1 MVVFSGTQCPLPGGY
16 AGGLHRALQRR
27 STSKWDMTEMP
38 SRSHTLDS
46 ATSAT
51 IIRWGGDT
59 LGIDYRFP
67 DCGREV
73 RALGLDDRL
82 ILDRL
87 RRAGKV
93 DYIDDDVRRRYM
105 ATLK

>member
-1 MVVFSGTQCPLPGGY
+1 
-16 AGGLHRALQRR
+16 
-27 STSKWDMTEMP
+27 MP
-38 SRSHTLDS
+38 SRSNTLDS

-59 LGIDYRFP
+59 LGFDYRFP
-67 DCGREV
+67 DGGREV

-87 RRAGKV
+87 PRTGKV
-93 DYIDDDVRRRYM
+93 DYIDNDGRRQYM